1 MNNPEFRGIPEGAFE
16 NAKKV
21 LEIAGLKD
29 SQLAIALD
37 NIYKSYTG
45 FSALQTAG
53 INLENDEKKLGRIA
67 FKSIATP
74 IITALRNVADELADV
89 QIRQDYEDN
98 ALLFLD
104 WIEKLDTVTRNAHQ
118 SIEDYIAPLGYHVV
132 ETDDIPAF

>member
-1 MNNPEFRGIPEGAFE
+1 MR
-16 NAKKV
+16 
-21 LEIAGLKD
+21 
-29 SQLAIALD
+29 
-37 NIYKSYTG
+37 
-45 FSALQTAG
+45 TAG
-53 INLENDEKKLGRIA
+53 INLENDEKKLGRIT

-89 QIRQDYEDN
+89 QIRQEYEDN